1 MEMLDRCPR
10 CGGNL
15 IPRNDYI
22 YDIDYYMCLQ
32 CGEVIFTDDG
42 LGILRYKFPKER
54 NKESK

>member
-1 MEMLDRCPR
+1 
-10 CGGNL
+10 
-15 IPRNDYI
+15 
-22 YDIDYYMCLQ
+22 MCLQ